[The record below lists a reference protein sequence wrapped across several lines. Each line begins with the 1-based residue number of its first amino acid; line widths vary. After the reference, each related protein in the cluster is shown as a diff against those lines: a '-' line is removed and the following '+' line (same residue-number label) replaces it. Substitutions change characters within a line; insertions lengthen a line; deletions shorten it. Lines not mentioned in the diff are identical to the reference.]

1 MQLFSNVMQ
10 RMMKRATVHV
20 DLKNYWHNILTLLI
34 KKKKKKKELK
44 INSVLPPP
52 ISPLKDFV
60 GKGAAAVGTDYI
72 ALTVS

>member
-1 MQLFSNVMQ
+1 MAQYSYSADQ
-10 RMMKRATVHV
+10 E
-20 DLKNYWHNILTLLI
+20 
-34 KKKKKKKELK
+34 KKKKKELK

>member
-20 DLKNYWHNILTLLI
+20 NLKKYCHNILTLLI
-34 KKKKKKKELK
+34 KKKKKKELR
-44 INSVLPPP
+44 INSDPPFNP

-60 GKGAAAVGTDYI
+60 GKGATAVGTDYI
-72 ALTVS
+72 ALAVS